1 MDIQNK
7 IEIIMKDGSTALA
20 SDHMDKLIASEVAN
34 TIAQIDDAYDLSK
47 RADIQELSEMI
58 VDHLTRNT
66 HLIIDPKIVMKEFR
80 KQLKFH

>member
-47 RADIQELSEMI
+47 RVDIQELSEMI

-66 HLIIDPKIVMKEFR
+66 HIIIDPKIVMKEFR